1 MKDTKFNNLGI
12 IQCFALPVL
21 FLFLLVYCLFYTFSL
36 GFKDK
41 DLLQIST
48 IILVAKDRALKAS
61 KDDSIEKWNVNN
73 CFSQIL
79 FVAQFFIK
87 ILENLP
93 HILTL
98 LLIFF

>member
-61 KDDSIEKWNVNN
+61 KDDSIENGMLIIVFLKH
-73 CFSQIL
+73 F
-79 FVAQFFIK
+79 
-87 ILENLP
+87 
-93 HILTL
+93 L
-98 LLIFF
+98 LLNFSLKF